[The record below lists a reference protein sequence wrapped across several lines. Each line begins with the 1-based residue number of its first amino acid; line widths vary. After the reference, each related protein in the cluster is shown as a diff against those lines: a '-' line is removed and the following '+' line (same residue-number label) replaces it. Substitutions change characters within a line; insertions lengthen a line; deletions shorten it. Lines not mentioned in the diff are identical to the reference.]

1 MRAFVVLIAMLAAAP
16 AWCAD
21 LFPHIEAENIPGK
34 KIVLPEDAKGHATVL
49 VIGFTHASQ
58 NQTKAWAAQLQPS
71 FEMYSLAVLED
82 VPRLVR
88 GMAVGGIK
96 GGVPQNQRDHFLLVF
111 HGEKELKAAAGF
123 EKPDDADAYLVLLD
137 RDGAISWRFH
147 GPFSESTRDE
157 LKTRLAALN
166 GEK

>member
-1 MRAFVVLIAMLAAAP
+1 MRAFVALIAMLAAAP
-16 AWCAD
+16 AWCSD
-21 LFPHIEAENIPGK
+21 PFPHIEAENVPGK
-34 KIVLPEDAKGHATVL
+34 KIVLPDDAKGHATVL

-58 NQTKAWAAQLQPS
+58 NQTKAWAAELRPS

-123 EKPDDADAYLVLLD
+123 EKPDDAYIVLLD
-137 RDGAISWRFH
+137 RDGAINWSFH
-147 GPFSESTRDE
+147 GPFSENARDE
-157 LKTRLAALN
+157 LKSHVAALATP
-166 GEK
+166 